1 MAVQSSVESIL
12 QECNKPLDALEAKCA
27 HSLEQNSV
35 VRVSLLELLK
45 VIQEEH
51 YYTTVQTLH
60 GLISTL
66 SQLQDGGMEL
76 SSFFFSCFEKKK
88 KKKRH
93 THRDAY
99 LVVTTFQAGLGCG
112 SLTASTLDA
121 IDAYETAVE
130 NNELSSSLIRMIS
143 RQAVQVYSDA
153 FLSLV
158 RKAEIGDPHAQLP
171 LSICSDSF
179 GTKEVW
185 RNADSPEEG
194 VMVRVQ
200 IVHWIAVVAHLTQ
213 MLVLRLGRSQF
224 KVCPKSSW
232 PRRLWPIKGEIVQT
246 VATQTLVKIETA
258 FQSCQ
263 TPNSECD
270 ETEAS
275 RDADT
280 REEQQ
285 SERWSGKQPS
295 SR

>member
-1 MAVQSSVESIL
+1 MQQAAGRTGSEMCTQLGAEFSRSSVAAGTPQSDSGGTL
-12 QECNKPLDALEAKCA
+12 LHNSADPPWTDKHPLATARRRYGA
-27 HSLEQNSV
+27 FV
-35 VRVSLLELLK
+35 V
-45 VIQEEH
+45 
-51 YYTTVQTLH
+51 
-60 GLISTL
+60 
-66 SQLQDGGMEL
+66 
-76 SSFFFSCFEKKK
+76 FFSCFEK